1 MKMKNTITAIAAV
14 FTILFS
20 ANTIQANSI
29 ESKTTIIET
38 ADSSQL
44 QTVYDAYFTVKDAL
58 IKSDAKLTSAKA
70 KDLLTAITAIKMDKL
85 KSNEHT
91 AWMKVVKKLTAD
103 AKSISTSADLKKQ
116 RETFKSLSKN
126 TYDLIKV
133 SKSGEVVYKQY
144 CPMADADWLS
154 KEKAVKN
161 PYYGSS
167 MLTCGNVVETI
178 K

>member
-1 MKMKNTITAIAAV
+1 MKKSIIVLATALTVI
-14 FTILFS
+14 FS
-20 ANTIQANSI
+20 ANTIQAKTNTTEITAI
-29 ESKTTIIET
+29 EMT
-38 ADSSQL
+38 DSQL
-44 QTVYDAYFTVKDAL
+44 QSVYDAYFSVKDAL
-58 IKSDAKLTSAKA
+58 IKSDSKLTSAKA
-70 KDLLTAITAIKMDKL
+70 KDLLTAITAVKMDKL

-91 AWMKVVKKLTAD
+91 VWMKVVKKLTAD
-103 AKSISTSADLKKQ
+103 AKSISSTTDLKKQ
-116 RETFKSLSKN
+116 RETFKSLSKS

-133 SKSGEVVYKQY
+133 SSPTEPIYKQY

>member
-1 MKMKNTITAIAAV
+1 MKKSIIALATVITL
-14 FTILFS
+14 LFS
-20 ANTIQANSI
+20 ANNIQANTVQSA
-29 ESKTTIIET
+29 SGTTEIVD
-38 ADSSQL
+38 ASQL
-44 QTVYDAYFTVKDAL
+44 QSVYDAYFNVKDAL
-58 IKSDAKLTSAKA
+58 IKSDSKLTSAKA
-70 KDLLTAITAIKMDKL
+70 ATLLTAITSVKMDKL

-91 AWMKVVKKLTAD
+91 VWMKVVKKLTAD
-103 AKSISTSADLKKQ
+103 AKSISSTTDLKKQ
-116 RETFKSLSKN
+116 RESFKSLSKS

-133 SKSGEVVYKQY
+133 SSPDQPIYKQY

>member
-1 MKMKNTITAIAAV
+1 MKKSIIALATA
-14 FTILFS
+14 FTVLFS
-20 ANTIQANSI
+20 TNAIQAKTNNS
-29 ESKTTIIET
+29 ELTAIET
-38 ADSSQL
+38 ADSQL
-44 QTVYDAYFTVKDAL
+44 QSVYDAYFTVKDAL
-58 IKSDAKLTSAKA
+58 IKSDSKLTSAKA
-70 KDLLTAITAIKMDKL
+70 ATLLTAITAVKMDKL

-91 AWMKVVKKLTAD
+91 VWMKVVKKLTAD
-103 AKSISTSADLKKQ
+103 AKSISSTTDLKKQ
-116 RETFKSLSKN
+116 RETFKSLSKS

-133 SKSGEVVYKQY
+133 SSPTEPIYKQY

>member
-1 MKMKNTITAIAAV
+1 MKNHITAILAAIAILSSANTITANGIKTQTTTENILVASELQSV
-14 FTILFS
+14 FD
-20 ANTIQANSI
+20 N
-29 ESKTTIIET
+29 
-38 ADSSQL
+38 
-44 QTVYDAYFTVKDAL
+44 YFGVKDAL
-58 IKSDAKLTSAKA
+58 IKSDAKSASAKA
-70 KDLLTAITAIKMDKL
+70 ATLLTAINAVKMDKL

-91 AWMKVVKKLTAD
+91 VWMKVVKKLTAD
-103 AKSISTSADLKKQ
+103 AKAISSNTDIKKQ
-116 RETFKSLSKN
+116 RESFKSLSKN
-126 TYDLIKV
+126 TYDLMKV
-133 SKSGEVVYKQY
+133 SNPDQAVYKQY

>member
-1 MKMKNTITAIAAV
+1 MKKSIIALATVLTA
-14 FTILFS
+14 LFS
-20 ANTIQANSI
+20 ANNIQANTI
-29 ESKTTIIET
+29 KLESGTTEVVD
-38 ADSSQL
+38 ANQL
-44 QTVYDAYFTVKDAL
+44 QSVYDAYFDVKDAL
-58 IKSDAKLTSAKA
+58 IKSDSKLTSAKA
-70 KDLLTAITAIKMDKL
+70 ATLLTAITAVKMDKL

-91 AWMKVVKKLTAD
+91 VWMKVVKKLTTD
-103 AKSISTSADLKKQ
+103 AKSISATTDLKKQ

-133 SKSGEVVYKQY
+133 SNPEQPIYKQY

>member
-1 MKMKNTITAIAAV
+1 MKNSIATIAAV
-14 FTILFS
+14 ITLICT
-20 ANTIQANSI
+20 ANTIQANSLQTG
-29 ESKTTIIET
+29 TTPVEV

-44 QTVYDAYFTVKDAL
+44 QSVYDAYFTVKDAL

-70 KDLLTAITAIKMDKL
+70 TDLLTAITAVKMDKL

-91 AWMKVVKKLTAD
+91 VWMKVVKKLTAD
-103 AKSISTSADLKKQ
+103 AKSISTSTDIKKQ
-116 RETFKSLSKN
+116 RETFKSLTKS
-126 TYDLIKV
+126 TYDLVKV

>member
-1 MKMKNTITAIAAV
+1 MKNSIKAVLAA
-14 FTILFS
+14 FTILLSVNTIS
-20 ANTIQANSI
+20 ANEIKPQVISEDVVNA
-29 ESKTTIIET
+29 
-38 ADSSQL
+38 SQL
-44 QTVYDAYFTVKDAL
+44 QPVFDNYFAVKDAL
-58 IKSDAKLTSAKA
+58 IKSDSKLTSAKA
-70 KDLLTAITAIKMDKL
+70 KDLLTAITAVKMDKL

-91 AWMKVVKKLTAD
+91 VWMKVMKKITAD
-103 AKSISTSADLKKQ
+103 AKSISGTTDLKKQ
-116 RETFKSLSKN
+116 RETFKSLSKS

-133 SKSGEVVYKQY
+133 SNPDQPVYKQY

>member
-1 MKMKNTITAIAAV
+1 MKKSISTIIAVLALVLNANTITAA
-14 FTILFS
+14 TS
-20 ANTIQANSI
+20 
-29 ESKTTIIET
+29 TTEKNNLET
-38 ADSSQL
+38 AASNQL
-44 QTVYDAYFTVKDAL
+44 QAVYDAYFTVKDAL

-70 KDLLTAITAIKMDKL
+70 KDLLTAITAVKMDQL
-85 KSNEHT
+85 KTNEHT
-91 AWMKVVKKLTAD
+91 VWMKVVKKLTAD
-103 AKSISTSADLKKQ
+103 AKSISTTSDLKKQ
-116 RETFKSLSKN
+116 RETFKSVTKS

-133 SKSGEVVYKQY
+133 SKSTAVVYKQY

>member
-1 MKMKNTITAIAAV
+1 MKNSIATIAV
-14 FTILFS
+14 IITLLFS
-20 ANTIQANSI
+20 ANFIQANTTK
-29 ESKTTIIET
+29 SKTSVIET
-38 ADSSQL
+38 YSSQL
-44 QTVYDAYFTVKDAL
+44 QTVYDAYFVVKDAL
-58 IKSDAKLTSAKA
+58 IKSDSKLTSAKA
-70 KDLLTAITAIKMDKL
+70 KDLLSAITAVKMDKL
-85 KSNEHT
+85 KSDEHNV
-91 AWMKVVKKLTAD
+91 WMKVVKKLTAD
-103 AKSISTSADLKKQ
+103 AKSISATTDLKKQ

-133 SKSGEVVYKQY
+133 SKSTEAVYKQY

>member
-1 MKMKNTITAIAAV
+1 MKNTISTIAAV
-14 FTILFS
+14 IIVLFS
-20 ANTIQANSI
+20 ANIIQA
-29 ESKTTIIET
+29 TTIKTETTTIEDV
-38 ADSSQL
+38 DSSQL
-44 QTVYDAYFTVKDAL
+44 QAVYDAYFTVKDAL

-70 KDLLTAITAIKMDKL
+70 TDLLTAITAVKMDKL

-91 AWMKVVKKLTAD
+91 VWMKVVKKLTAD
-103 AKSISTSADLKKQ
+103 AKSISTSSDIKKQ
-116 RETFKSLSKN
+116 RETFKSLTKS
-126 TYDLIKV
+126 TYDLVKV
-133 SKSGEVVYKQY
+133 SKSTEVVYKQY

>member
-1 MKMKNTITAIAAV
+1 MKKSIATIAAV
-14 FTILFS
+14 ITLLCS
-20 ANTIQANSI
+20 ATNIQANSI
-29 ESKTTIIET
+29 KTQTTTEDVVESSE
-38 ADSSQL
+38 L
-44 QTVYDAYFTVKDAL
+44 QTVYDAYFIVKDAL

-70 KDLLTAITAIKMDKL
+70 QDLLTAITAVKMDKL

-91 AWMKVVKKLTAD
+91 VWMKVVKKLTAD
-103 AKSISTSADLKKQ
+103 AKSISTTSDLKKQ

-126 TYDLIKV
+126 TYELVKV
-133 SKSGEVVYKQY
+133 SKSTEVVYKQY

>member
-1 MKMKNTITAIAAV
+1 MKKSIIALATV
-14 FTILFS
+14 FTVLFS
-20 ANTIQANSI
+20 GNNIQANTAKLQSG
-29 ESKTTIIET
+29 TTEIVD
-38 ADSSQL
+38 ANQL
-44 QTVYDAYFTVKDAL
+44 QSVYDAYFTVKDAL
-58 IKSDAKLTSAKA
+58 IKSDSKLTSAKA
-70 KDLLTAITAIKMDKL
+70 KDLLTAITAVKMDKL

-103 AKSISTSADLKKQ
+103 AKSISATTDLKKQ
-116 RETFKSLSKN
+116 RDTFKSLSKS

-133 SKSGEVVYKQY
+133 SSPDQPIYKQY

>member
-1 MKMKNTITAIAAV
+1 MKNTISIIAAV
-14 FTILFS
+14 IIVLFS
-20 ANTIQANSI
+20 ANTIQA
-29 ESKTTIIET
+29 TTIKTETTTIEDV
-38 ADSSQL
+38 DSSQL
-44 QTVYDAYFTVKDAL
+44 QAVYDAYFTVKDAL

-70 KDLLTAITAIKMDKL
+70 TDLLTAITAVKMDKL

-91 AWMKVVKKLTAD
+91 VWMKVVKKLTAD
-103 AKSISTSADLKKQ
+103 AKSISTSSDIKKQ
-116 RETFKSLSKN
+116 RETFKSLTKN
-126 TYDLIKV
+126 TYDLVKV
-133 SKSGEVVYKQY
+133 SKSTEVVYKQY

>member
-1 MKMKNTITAIAAV
+1 MKNTIATIAAV
-14 FTILFS
+14 IIVLFS
-20 ANTIQANSI
+20 ASTIQANAVKA
-29 ESKTTIIET
+29 EKTTIET
-38 ADSSQL
+38 VEPTQL
-44 QTVYDAYFTVKDAL
+44 QAVYDAYFTVKDAL
-58 IKSDAKLTSAKA
+58 IKSDSKLTSAKA
-70 KDLLTAITAIKMDKL
+70 QDLLTAITAVKMDKL

-91 AWMKVVKKLTAD
+91 AWMKAVKKLSAD
-103 AKSISTSADLKKQ
+103 AKSISATTDLKKQ
-116 RETFKSLSKN
+116 REAFKSLSKS

-133 SKSGEVVYKQY
+133 SSPEQPVYKQY

>member
-1 MKMKNTITAIAAV
+1 MKNTISIIAAV
-14 FTILFS
+14 IIVLFS
-20 ANTIQANSI
+20 ANTIQA
-29 ESKTTIIET
+29 TTIKTEITTIEDV
-38 ADSSQL
+38 DSSQL
-44 QTVYDAYFTVKDAL
+44 KAVYDAYFTVKDAL

-70 KDLLTAITAIKMDKL
+70 TDLLTAITAVKMDKL

-91 AWMKVVKKLTAD
+91 VWMKVVKKLTAD
-103 AKSISTSADLKKQ
+103 AKSISTSSDIKKQ
-116 RETFKSLSKN
+116 RETFKSLTKS
-126 TYDLIKV
+126 TYDLVKV